1 MTKSNRLWGNAMRA
15 HAFLEAFA
23 GAFSEARDK
32 APDLLAQYAHS
43 RSWTPFMLGEA
54 PPGVLRVAAR
64 RWSEACGCGQADV
77 SLHAQWYTLDLC
89 VVTPAYL
96 GAGDYWNSRTVLAI
110 EHENDSDVETEM
122 WKLAHWRAD
131 LSVLVFYDF
140 SEAECASDAPCDD
153 KWLPGVTKRNWLTQ
167 KCERLSGIVRR
178 IDASH
183 AERHLLLIGQRGG
196 AASDAIA
203 WRYCR
208 WLDGQF
214 EPPRAL

>member
-1 MTKSNRLWGNAMRA
+1 MRA
-15 HAFLEAFA
+15 DAFLEAFA

-32 APDLLAQYAHS
+32 APDLLAQYAHA

-64 RWSEACGCGQADV
+64 RWSEACGYGQADF

-89 VVTPAYL
+89 MVTPAYL
-96 GAGDYWNSRTVLAI
+96 GAGDYWNSRTLLAI

-140 SEAECASDAPCDD
+140 SEAECASDAPCGD
-153 KWLPGVTKRNWLTQ
+153 KWLPGVTKRDWLTQ

-178 IDASH
+178 IDAAA

-196 AASDAIA
+196 MASDVVG
-203 WRYCR
+203 WRNCR
-208 WLDGQF
+208 WRDGQF
-214 EPPRAL
+214 APPRSLGGVRL